1 MTILDFSTFPIL
13 SSSNLTL
20 RQLTIDDQESIFTLR
35 TDPAINKYLGRT
47 PSKSMEDA
55 IAFIHKINEN
65 VKNNNSLYWA
75 ITMTETETFVGTIC
89 LYNFSTENNSCEIGY
104 ELLTP
109 YQGQGIM
116 REAIQTVVGYVFN
129 NLEITQINA
138 FTHIENQNS
147 SNLLTKC
154 NFSKTNE
161 FEPEDPNLILYTL
174 SIQSFNNN

>member
-20 RQLTIDDQESIFTLR
+20 RQLTIDDQESIFNLR

-75 ITMTETETFVGTIC
+75 ITITQTETFVGTIC
-89 LYNFSTENNSCEIGY
+89 LYNFSIENKSCEIGY
-104 ELLTP
+104 ELLTQ
-109 YQGQGIM
+109 YQGQGM
-116 REAIQTVVGYVFN
+116 MYEAIQVVIDHVFHT
-129 NLEITQINA
+129 LQFKQINA
-138 FTHIENQNS
+138 YTHIENLHS
-147 SNLLTKC
+147 SKLLEKC
-154 NFSKTNE
+154 HFMNTGE
-161 FEPEDPNLILYTL
+161 YDPEVNDLMLYTL
-174 SIQSFNNN
+174 SNNE

>member
-1 MTILDFSTFPIL
+1 MTILDFSIFPIL

-47 PSKSMEDA
+47 PSKSVEDA

-75 ITMTETETFVGTIC
+75 ITKTQTETFVGTIC
-89 LYNFSTENNSCEIGY
+89 LYNFSIENKSCEIGY
-104 ELLTP
+104 ELLTQ

-116 REAIQTVVGYVFN
+116 REAIQAVIDYLFN
-129 NLEITQINA
+129 TLQYTQIIA
-138 FTHIENQNS
+138 CTHIENLHS
-147 SNLLTKC
+147 SKLLEKC
-154 NFSKTNE
+154 QFINTGE
-161 FEPEDPNLILYTL
+161 FEEENHDLILYKL
-174 SIQSFNNN
+174 SLQ